1 MKHTTLRIAW
11 RNLGRNKLRTLLG
24 LGAIAL
30 GQLTLVFVNGL
41 MAGSY
46 NQMLQTITG
55 PMVGHVQIHQR
66 QWRKERAMDLYIDNL
81 AQVESKLRAVPGVTA
96 VLPRLYA
103 PVLAASGQKTREPA
117 EAEPAVVI
125 GVDATAEAQDD
136 GLLSALK
143 PAELPV
149 DGAVVVGKVLA
160 NRLGVQ
166 AGQELAVIGQD
177 VDGFP
182 VANLFRIRAIMDSG
196 VDIVKNQ
203 GILMSIAE
211 AGPFFGMPNQAH
223 ELIIRG
229 RDYDQAVEL
238 AGRLSRLE
246 FLSGYEV
253 LPWRDVVPEM
263 ARVIDM
269 KSWIDL
275 IFLAVVF
282 VAAAAGI
289 ANTAMTSTF
298 ERTHEFGML
307 LALGAAPR
315 RVVRMVLVE
324 SVILGLAGVIVWSLL
339 GTAGVLVTGQTG
351 INYAA
356 LAGSSVEDIAFG
368 GLSISYIIYPE
379 FEPRY
384 VVFGILAVMATSVLA
399 SAWPASLA
407 ARLEPVEAMRL

>member
-1 MKHTTLRIAW
+1 MTLTTVHIAW

-30 GQLTLVFVNGL
+30 GQFTLVFIDGL

-55 PMVGHVQIHQR
+55 PMIGHVQIHQR
-66 QWRKERAMDLYIDNL
+66 QWREERALDLYIDHL
-81 AQVESKLRAVPGVTA
+81 AQVEAQLRSVPGVTA
-96 VLPRLYA
+96 VLPRIYA
-103 PVLAASGQKTREPA
+103 PVLAASGRKTAEPA
-117 EAEPAVVI
+117 EAEPALVV
-125 GVDATAEAQDD
+125 GVDVAAEAQDE
-136 GLLSALK
+136 GLLHAVP
-143 PAELPV
+143 PADLPS

-160 NRLGVQ
+160 NRLGVE

-182 VANLFRIRAIMDSG
+182 VTNLFRIRAIMDSG
-196 VDIVKNQ
+196 VDIIKSQ
-203 GILMSIAE
+203 GIVMPIAE
-211 AGPFFGMPNQAH
+211 AGSFFGMPNGAH
-223 ELIIRG
+223 ELIVRG
-229 RDYDQAVEL
+229 REYKQAEAL
-238 AGRLSRLE
+238 AARLSGLE

-253 LPWRDVVPEM
+253 LAWRDVVPQM

-307 LALGAAPR
+307 LALGAAPGR
-315 RVVRMVLVE
+315 IVRTVLVE
-324 SVILGLAGVIVWSLL
+324 SVVLGLAGVLVGSLL
-339 GTAGVLVTGQTG
+339 GTAAVLVTAQTG

-356 LAGSSVEDIAFG
+356 LAGSRVEDIAFG
-368 GLSISYIIYPE
+368 GISISYIIYPE
-379 FEPRY
+379 FQPRY
-384 VVFGILAVMATSVLA
+384 VAFGVLAVTATSVLA
-399 SAWPASLA
+399 SAWPASMA
-407 ARLEPVEAMRL
+407 ARLQPVEAMRL